1 MMKVAIAL
9 ISLILFF
16 EDNPDPLRFQDE
28 INSYKQADKTEP
40 PPDGCY
46 LFIGS
51 SSMRMWKSLEEDF
64 KDYPVI
70 NRGFGGSHFSDA
82 IYYFEDLIL
91 AYNPEKIVIYEGD
104 NDIAGNKSPNTI
116 MKDLKELLGMIRGN
130 LNHPDIAII
139 SAKPSP
145 RRWDLKDKY
154 EKLNAKFK
162 IIKGNLLGAQGIDRK
177 GVSRGCETTEGG
189 QSDGRQPGGLSDPS
203 TRTRRGRR
211 RRLRRRAEPHG
222 LPAAA
227 GVGTRPAQR
236 RGAPLHHGRA
246 SVRRHDAHA

>member
-1 MMKVAIAL
+1 MKVAIAL

-28 INSYKQADKTEP
+28 INSYKQADKTDP
-40 PPDGCY
+40 PPDGCF

-51 SSMRMWKSLEEDF
+51 SSMRMWKSLQEDF

-82 IYYFEDLIL
+82 IYYFEDLVL

-104 NDIAGNKSPNTI
+104 NDLAGNKSPNTI
-116 MKDLKELLGMIRGN
+116 MKDLNELLELIRDN
-130 LNHPDIAII
+130 LGHPDIAII

-145 RRWDLKDKY
+145 RRWDIKDKY

-162 IIKGNLLGAQGIDRK
+162 KDLVVRQHETHELIKA
-177 GVSRGCETTEGG
+177 
-189 QSDGRQPGGLSDPS
+189 GGLKAPGIIMWGFNDPAA
-203 TRTRRGRR
+203 TFDRV
-211 RRLRRRAEPHG
+211 G
-222 LPAAA
+222 LPT
-227 GVGTRPAQR
+227 VRLSR
-236 RGAPLHHGRA
+236 R
-246 SVRRHDAHA
+246 

>member
-1 MMKVAIAL
+1 MKVAIAL

-162 IIKGNLLGAQGIDRK
+162 KLARKNEDLTYIDVYTDMLNENGVPEPVLFLEDSLHMTEKGYLIWKEQI
-177 GVSRGCETTEGG
+177 
-189 QSDGRQPGGLSDPS
+189 
-203 TRTRRGRR
+203 
-211 RRLRRRAEPHG
+211 
-222 LPAAA
+222 
-227 GVGTRPAQR
+227 RPFIEN
-236 RGAPLHHGRA
+236 
-246 SVRRHDAHA
+246 

>member
-28 INSYKQADKTEP
+28 INSYKQADKTNP

-104 NDIAGNKSPNTI
+104 NDIAGNKSPDII
-116 MKDLKELLGMIRGN
+116 MRDLKELLGMIRGN

-154 EKLNAKFK
+154 EKLNAKFEK
-162 IIKGNLLGAQGIDRK
+162 LASENEDLTYIDVYTDMLNENGVPEPELFLEDSLHMTEKGYLIWKEQIRSFVEN
-177 GVSRGCETTEGG
+177 
-189 QSDGRQPGGLSDPS
+189 
-203 TRTRRGRR
+203 
-211 RRLRRRAEPHG
+211 
-222 LPAAA
+222 
-227 GVGTRPAQR
+227 
-236 RGAPLHHGRA
+236 
-246 SVRRHDAHA
+246 

>member
-1 MMKVAIAL
+1 MKVAIAL

-130 LNHPDIAII
+130 LHHPDIAII

-162 IIKGNLLGAQGIDRK
+162 KLASKNEDLTYIDVYADMLNENGVPEPELFLEDSLHMTEKGYRIWK
-177 GVSRGCETTEGG
+177 EK
-189 QSDGRQPGGLSDPS
+189 
-203 TRTRRGRR
+203 
-211 RRLRRRAEPHG
+211 LRPFVEN
-222 LPAAA
+222 
-227 GVGTRPAQR
+227 
-236 RGAPLHHGRA
+236 
-246 SVRRHDAHA
+246 

>member
-1 MMKVAIAL
+1 MMKVVIAL
-9 ISLILFF
+9 ISLLLFF
-16 EDNPDPLRFQDE
+16 DDNPDPLRFQGE
-28 INSYKQADKTEP
+28 IDSYKQADKTDP

-91 AYNPEKIVIYEGD
+91 AYNPDKIVIYEGD
-104 NDIAGNKSPNTI
+104 NDIAGNKSPKTI
-116 MKDLKELLGMIRGN
+116 MKDLIELLGMIRNN
-130 LNHPDIAII
+130 LDHPEIAII

-154 EKLNAKFK
+154 EKLNARFEKLAGKNEDLTYIDVYTNMLNENGFPEPGLFLEDSLHMTEKGYRIWKEK
-162 IIKGNLLGAQGIDRK
+162 I
-177 GVSRGCETTEGG
+177 
-189 QSDGRQPGGLSDPS
+189 
-203 TRTRRGRR
+203 
-211 RRLRRRAEPHG
+211 
-222 LPAAA
+222 
-227 GVGTRPAQR
+227 RPFIEN
-236 RGAPLHHGRA
+236 
-246 SVRRHDAHA
+246 

>member
-28 INSYKQADKTEP
+28 INSYKQADKTNP

-162 IIKGNLLGAQGIDRK
+162 KLASKNEDLTYIDVYTDMLNENGVPEPELFLEDSLHMTGKGYLIWKKQI
-177 GVSRGCETTEGG
+177 
-189 QSDGRQPGGLSDPS
+189 
-203 TRTRRGRR
+203 
-211 RRLRRRAEPHG
+211 
-222 LPAAA
+222 
-227 GVGTRPAQR
+227 RPFIEN
-236 RGAPLHHGRA
+236 
-246 SVRRHDAHA
+246 